1 VDEEDVD
8 TIWPMI
14 RSKSVVGLSD
24 LVVSVGVIVVV
35 RPTAPPPPPPPP
47 PPPFMATPPLLLLFL
62 LSSGSITGSTF
73 GNNTSPLRSFDFV
86 DGSA

>member
-1 VDEEDVD
+1 MDEEDVD

-35 RPTAPPPPPPPP
+35 RPAAPPP
-47 PPPFMATPPLLLLFL
+47 PPPFMATPPLLLLLLL